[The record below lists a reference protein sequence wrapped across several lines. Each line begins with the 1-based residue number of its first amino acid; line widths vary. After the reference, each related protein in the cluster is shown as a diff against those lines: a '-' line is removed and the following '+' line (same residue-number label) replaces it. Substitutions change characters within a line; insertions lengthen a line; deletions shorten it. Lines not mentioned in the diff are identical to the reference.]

1 MQVHLE
7 NETELRYLTDQDQAE
22 LRASGLNDCQ
32 IQATGHFSIE
42 DANEA
47 YQLCSIRH
55 RGLAFR
61 YLNPS
66 GKPYLNSQGC
76 SFYRMKPRDWHEH
89 QRIDGDDPP
98 KYLTAKGEGNKP
110 YFSPLYNWEA
120 NKHVLRKHG
129 WIETEGEKKAD
140 STCAFGMATVGFAGV
155 WGWLDRTPRVG
166 EKQEVPAP
174 VYELAYDAEEANELL
189 EQELERSRPL
199 PELDW
204 LPTGTGAPVHLGFD
218 SDITSRPQV
227 QAALYARALYL
238 KEQGNKPMLLLLPNE
253 SDGSKNGLDDFLVR
267 HGADALRVLKAYAKP
282 ALRRDKK
289 RRVLNIEPNTFYKAL
304 MAWSVLKEEWA
315 YRPGAGWMHWEG
327 THWERSDS
335 GAFDAAL
342 CKFMDAQGWQERGT
356 GLKNTMVRELES
368 RLRVPAV
375 GWDSPDKIAFA
386 NGTYEFVK
394 QEFTPSHDQS
404 DRITKVLP
412 YNWNP
417 NASCPTWLKFL
428 NDATGSDQQL
438 IDLLQA
444 WVRRV
449 IVPLPL
455 ERKADVEKSLD
466 LFGPKG
472 TGKGTF
478 LDVLIALVGGASA
491 IGPASPRTFK
501 DAEALSSL
509 VGKRLAVDT
518 DAFGFLDGVGEY
530 NKVVSNEPVDV
541 RIMYRGTSMQRLGV
555 IVVRAYN
562 SFIDVPSGSEGLDRR
577 LCVIPFR
584 NKPQYADPLLSQKLQ
599 SELSG
604 IVAWAFQVTEE
615 EMQKR
620 LQGSGNVAAVAEIC
634 SERFEA
640 NNPEYRFL
648 LECYANGAIS
658 VKAGEL
664 YNKYREWC
672 KDNGHTAKSSVKFA
686 PAIAALGCKK
696 SETKNCGYW
705 YYEIPK
711 MSEFDLPAHLGIVS
725 PQQGQL
731 LDSCRDSL
739 KPLLEP
745 DRDSRDS
752 LSQINNFSES
762 QLNPPGE
769 SEDMSL
775 VEKGLTPTIPTIP
788 NPGTVAVSADSQ
800 LSSNCPQLSQLSLD
814 SDYSDFPHRSSDNLQ
829 AKRNL
834 ANKIREQ
841 LLTAHDKKALADI
854 KGVHGENQVR
864 WVWQHLT
871 NTERAKVEAIALTEQ
886 LDLFAQTP
894 GAVECTA
901 ATVSPSDQEPNM
913 VGGNVC
919 SSGNPLIDATN
930 AEIQRLEWNKHK
942 CREVAKQRYGKT
954 SRQLMSDSELEDF
967 LAWLRQQ

>member
-22 LRASGLNDCQ
+22 LRASGLNNSQ

-42 DANEA
+42 DANKA

-61 YLNPS
+61 YLDPS
-66 GKPYLNSQGC
+66 GKPYLDSQGR
-76 SFYRMKPRDWHEH
+76 SFCRIKPRDWHEH
-89 QRIDGDDPP
+89 QHIDGDDPP

-110 YFSPLYNWEA
+110 YFSPLLDWEA

-140 STCAFGMATVGFAGV
+140 SACAEGMATVGFAGV

-174 VYELAYDAEEANELL
+174 IYELAYDAEEANELL
-189 EQELERSRPL
+189 EQELERSRSL

-204 LPTGTGAPVHLGFD
+204 LPTGTGAPVHLSFD
-218 SDITSRPQV
+218 SDITARPQV

-238 KEQGNKPMLLLLPNE
+238 KKQGNQPMLLLLPNE
-253 SDGSKNGLDDFLVR
+253 SDGSKNGLDDFRVR
-267 HGADALRVLKAYAKP
+267 HGVDALRVLKAYAKP

-289 RRVLNIEPNTFYKAL
+289 RWVLNIEPNTFYKIL

-327 THWERSDS
+327 THWERSDT

-342 CKFMDAQGWQERGT
+342 CKFMDAQGWQERGIA
-356 GLKNTMVRELES
+356 LKNTMVRELES
-368 RLRVPAV
+368 RLRVPAL
-375 GWDSPDKIAFA
+375 GWDSPDQIAFA
-386 NGTYEFVK
+386 NGTYELVK
-394 QEFTPSHDQS
+394 QEFTPGHDQS

-412 YNWNP
+412 YDWNP
-417 NASCPTWLKFL
+417 DAPCPTWLRFL
-428 NDATGSDQQL
+428 QDATGSDQQL
-438 IDLLQA
+438 IALLQA

-449 IVPLPL
+449 IVPLPPD
-455 ERKADVEKSLD
+455 RKADVEKSLD

-509 VGKRLAVDT
+509 VGKRLAIDT

-577 LCVIPFR
+577 LCVVPFR
-584 NKPQYADPLLSQKLQ
+584 HHPKNPDLFLSQKLQ
-599 SELSG
+599 SELAG
-604 IVAWAFQVTEE
+604 IAAWAFKIGEE
-615 EMQKR
+615 EMRSR
-620 LQGSGNVAAVAEIC
+620 LQASGAVAAVAEVC
-634 SERFEA
+634 TERFEA

-648 LECYANGAIS
+648 LERYPNGAEM
-658 VKAGEL
+658 VKAGQL
-664 YNKYREWC
+664 YNDYRDWC
-672 KDNGHTAKSSVKFA
+672 RENGHTGKSNVKFA

-696 SETKNCGYW
+696 SENKNCGYW
-705 YYEIPK
+705 YYFIPK
-711 MSEFDLPAHLGIVS
+711 MSEFNVPRHLGIVS

-739 KPLLEP
+739 NPLLEP

-752 LSQINNFSES
+752 LELIKNSSES
-762 QLNPPGE
+762 SND
-769 SEDMSL
+769 SSKSASL
-775 VEKGLTPTIPTIP
+775 IKEVSPSTIPTVP
-788 NPGTVAVSADSQ
+788 KKELAVDSTDSQ
-800 LSSNCPQLSQLSLD
+800 LESNCPQLSVPAPSSSTEKPCHPEISTNTVQAETDSLHGWEERNASKPYPNPK
-814 SDYSDFPHRSSDNLQ
+814 SDNIRSSQKRALSIRQ
-829 AKRNL
+829 AYRAATCKE
-834 ANKIREQ
+834 EQ
-841 LLTAHDKKALADI
+841 AALKNTNGGNYSQAELT
-854 KGVHGENQVR
+854 
-864 WVWQHLT
+864 WVFNWLKLFFP
-871 NTERAKVEAIALTEQ
+871 TEHQYVVATAEISQ
-886 LDLFAQTP
+886 PSLFAQRSHN
-894 GAVECTA
+894 E
-901 ATVSPSDQEPNM
+901 S
-913 VGGNVC
+913 
-919 SSGNPLIDATN
+919 
-930 AEIQRLEWNKHK
+930 
-942 CREVAKQRYGKT
+942 
-954 SRQLMSDSELEDF
+954 
-967 LAWLRQQ
+967 

>member
-1 MQVHLE
+1 MQVYLE
-7 NETELRYLTDQDQAE
+7 NKTEFRYLTAQDLAE
-22 LRASGLNDCQ
+22 LRASGLDESQ
-32 IQATGHFSIE
+32 IQATGHFSLE
-42 DANEA
+42 DANQA

-61 YLNPS
+61 YLDPS
-66 GKPYLNSQGC
+66 GNPYRDSKGRPFL
-76 SFYRMKPRDWHEH
+76 RIKPRDWPEC
-89 QRIDGDDPP
+89 QWQGDGEPP

-120 NKHVLRKHG
+120 NKHVLRQHG
-129 WIETEGEKKAD
+129 WIETEGEKKSD
-140 STCAFGMATVGFAGV
+140 SSCAVGIPTIGFAGV
-155 WGWLDRTPRVG
+155 WGWLDLTPRVG

-174 VYELAYDAEEANELL
+174 IYELAYDAEEANNLL

-199 PELDW
+199 PELDE
-204 LPTGTGAPVHLGFD
+204 LPTGTGAPVYLGFD
-218 SDITSRPQV
+218 SDITGRLQV

-238 KEQGNKPMLLLLPNE
+238 KEHGNQPRLLLLPNE

-267 HGADALRVLKAYAKP
+267 HGADALRILKAYAKP

-289 RRVLNIEPNTFYKAL
+289 RWVLNIEPNTFYKIL

-315 YRPGAGWMHWEG
+315 YRPGAGWMRWEG
-327 THWERSDS
+327 THWERSDT
-335 GAFDAAL
+335 GALDAAL

-356 GLKNTMVRELES
+356 GLKNTIVRELES

-394 QEFTPSHDQS
+394 QEFTPGHDQS

-417 NASCPTWLKFL
+417 EAECKTWLKFL

-438 IDLLQA
+438 IALLQA

-449 IVPLPL
+449 IVPLPV

-478 LDVLIALVGGASA
+478 LDVLIALVGGAGA

-541 RIMYRGTSMQRLGV
+541 RIMYKGTSMQRLGV

-584 NKPQYADPLLSQKLQ
+584 NQPRNPDPFLSQKLQ

-604 IVAWAFQVTEE
+604 IVAWAFLLTEE
-615 EMQKR
+615 EMRSR

-648 LECYANGAIS
+648 LESYPSGATS

-664 YNKYREWC
+664 YSKYREWC

-696 SETKNCGYW
+696 SATKNCGYW
-705 YYEIPK
+705 FYEIPK

-731 LDSCRDSL
+731 LDSFRDSL
-739 KPLLEP
+739 NPLPER

-752 LSQINNFSES
+752 LELINNFSES
-762 QLNPPGE
+762 QLNSPSE
-769 SEDMSL
+769 SEDMPL
-775 VEKGLTPTIPTIP
+775 MEKVLTPTVPTVP

-814 SDYSDFPHRSSDNLQ
+814 SDYSNFPHRSSDNLQ

-834 ANKIREQ
+834 ANKIREL
-841 LLTAHDKKALADI
+841 LLTAHDKKALTDI
-854 KGVHGENQVR
+854 EGAHGENQVR

-894 GAVECTA
+894 GAVECAA
-901 ATVSPSDQEPNM
+901 ATVSPSDQEPN
-913 VGGNVC
+913 VVEGNVC
-919 SSGNPLIDATN
+919 SSGNPRGKDSEAAT
-930 AEIQRLEWNKHK
+930 K
-942 CREVAKQRYGKT
+942 CRIT
-954 SRQLMSDSELEDF
+954 SESYTRQGF
-967 LAWLRQQ
+967 PKKKFGI

>member
-1 MQVHLE
+1 MQVYVE
-7 NETELRYLTDQDQAE
+7 NKTEFRYLTAQDLAE
-22 LRASGLNDCQ
+22 LGASGLTDEQ

-42 DANEA
+42 DANQA

-61 YLNPS
+61 YLDPT
-66 GKPYLNSQGC
+66 GIPYLDSLGRP
-76 SFYRMKPRDWHEH
+76 FLRIKPRDWHSC
-89 QRIDGDDPP
+89 QWNGDGEPP

-110 YFSPLYNWEA
+110 YFSPLLNWEG

-140 STCAFGMATVGFAGV
+140 STCAEGMATVGFAGV
-155 WGWLDRTPRVG
+155 WGWLDRTSRLD
-166 EKQEVPAP
+166 ETEEVPAP
-174 VYELAYDAEEANELL
+174 IYELAYDAEEANALL
-189 EQELERSRPL
+189 EQELETSRPL

-204 LPTGTGAPVHLGFD
+204 LPTGTGAPVYLGYD
-218 SDITSRPQV
+218 SDVTGRPQV

-238 KEQGNKPMLLLLPNE
+238 KQQGNQPMLLLLPNE

-267 HGADALRVLKAYAKP
+267 HGADALRILKAYAKP
-282 ALRRDKK
+282 AIKRDKK
-289 RRVLNIEPNTFYKAL
+289 RWVLAIEPNTFYKIL

-315 YRPGAGWMHWEG
+315 YRPGAGWMHWQG
-327 THWERSDS
+327 THWERSDI

-356 GLKNTMVRELES
+356 GLKNTIVRELES

-386 NGTYEFVK
+386 NGTYEFEK
-394 QEFTPSHDQS
+394 QEFTPGHDRR
-404 DRITKVLP
+404 DRITKLLP

-417 NASCPTWLKFL
+417 NACCPTWLRFL

-449 IVPLPL
+449 IVPLPPD
-455 ERKADVEKSLD
+455 RKADVEKSLD

-478 LDVLIALVGGASA
+478 LDVLIALVGGTNA

-530 NKVVSNEPVDV
+530 NKVVSNEPVDLRV
-541 RIMYRGTSMQRLGV
+541 MYKGTSMQRLGV

-577 LCVIPFR
+577 LCVVPFR
-584 NKPQYADPLLSQKLQ
+584 NQPRTPDPLLSHKLQ

-604 IVAWAFQVTEE
+604 IVAWAFQISEE

-620 LQGSGNVAAVAEIC
+620 LQASGNVAAVAEIC

-648 LECYANGAIS
+648 LECYPSGAIS
-658 VKAGEL
+658 IKAGEL
-664 YNKYREWC
+664 YNNYREWC

-696 SETKNCGYW
+696 SATKNCGYW

-711 MSEFDLPAHLGIVS
+711 MSEFDVPRHLGIVS
-725 PQQGQL
+725 PQSGQL
-731 LDSCRDSL
+731 LSSCRDSL
-739 KPLLEP
+739 NPLPEP

-752 LSQINNFSES
+752 LGLINNFSES
-762 QLNPPGE
+762 SDDSDSQKIA
-769 SEDMSL
+769 SL
-775 VEKGLTPTIPTIP
+775 IKEVSPPTIPTVPI
-788 NPGTVAVSADSQ
+788 VELAVDSADSQ
-800 LSSNCPQLSQLSLD
+800 LSPNCPQLSQPPEPSYPTENPCTPEISID
-814 SDYSDFPHRSSDNLQ
+814 IVQAQSDPMNGWEECDEHKPYPNPKSDNIRSSQKRALSIRQ
-829 AKRNL
+829 AYR
-834 ANKIREQ
+834 
-841 LLTAHDKKALADI
+841 
-854 KGVHGENQVR
+854 
-864 WVWQHLT
+864 
-871 NTERAKVEAIALTEQ
+871 
-886 LDLFAQTP
+886 
-894 GAVECTA
+894 A
-901 ATVSPSDQEPNM
+901 ATCKEELAALKNTNGGSYSQAELTWVLNWLQLFFPTEYQYVVATAKISQPSLFPE
-913 VGGNVC
+913 
-919 SSGNPLIDATN
+919 
-930 AEIQRLEWNKHK
+930 
-942 CREVAKQRYGKT
+942 
-954 SRQLMSDSELEDF
+954 
-967 LAWLRQQ
+967 